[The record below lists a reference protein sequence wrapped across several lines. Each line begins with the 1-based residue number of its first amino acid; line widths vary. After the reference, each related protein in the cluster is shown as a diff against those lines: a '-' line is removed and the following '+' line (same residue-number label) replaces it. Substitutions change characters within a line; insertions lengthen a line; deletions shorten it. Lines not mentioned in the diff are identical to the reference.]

1 MTLDD
6 ISGLDKCAGRGCLPA
21 DDTDSAVFRE
31 LRRRWP
37 DAAEFLWER
46 RRGERLCVPLR
57 PVSPVEIALGVDDG
71 KMSVRKLSR
80 IAGVSWESAAKARES
95 RG

>member
-1 MTLDD
+1 MT
-6 ISGLDKCAGRGCLPA
+6 

-71 KMSVRKLSR
+71 KMSVRQLSR
-80 IAGVSWESAAKARES
+80 VAGVSWESAAKARES
-95 RG
+95 LGRQPTIRKTAAPGLSP